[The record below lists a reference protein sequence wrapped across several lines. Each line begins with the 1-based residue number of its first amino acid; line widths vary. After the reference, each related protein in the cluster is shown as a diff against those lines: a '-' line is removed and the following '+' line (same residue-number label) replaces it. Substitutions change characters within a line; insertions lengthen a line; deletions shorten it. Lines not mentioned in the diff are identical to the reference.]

1 MIDIVGD
8 NDLDRFMWLESLLRE
23 GVYQVTFTKIDGT
36 SRTMPC
42 TLKPDLLPAR
52 TVVEQVADTKPKV
65 LKLETMSAWA
75 TDIEQ
80 WRSFRVMNVT
90 AVEPL

>member
-1 MIDIVGD
+1 
-8 NDLDRFMWLESLLRE
+8 MWLESLLRE

-42 TLKPDLLPAR
+42 TLKPELLPAR
-52 TVVEQVADTKPKV
+52 PVAEQLVNKIPKV

-90 AVEPL
+90 AVEQL

>member
-8 NDLDRFMWLESLLRE
+8 NELDRHMWLESLLRE

-42 TLKPDLLPAR
+42 TLKPELLPTR
-52 TVVEQVADTKPKV
+52 PLTEVVTKPKP

-90 AVEPL
+90 AIEPL